1 MNSVKPNR
9 EEALKRRQE
18 RMDALVQTNRGTPM
32 GTLLRKFWHPIAV
45 SDQVKPGKA
54 IPIQIMNEE
63 LTLYRGQSGAPH
75 LVAGRCAHRLTL
87 LHTGWVEGEHI
98 RCMYHG
104 WQYDG
109 AGRCIHRPA
118 EHDPHKA
125 SVRIASYPVREY
137 GGLIFG
143 FLGEGEAPSFDMISR
158 TEVEADNALVF
169 ARSEEWSGNWLQHI
183 ENSLDAVH
191 VSFAHQMGKIGVFG
205 EAISADVPELQYN
218 ETPSGICQLAIWPGN
233 RVRVSDWTFPNCNR
247 VMISGLLPAIHG
259 FS

>member
-1 MNSVKPNR
+1 MSSVKPNR

-98 RCMYHG
+98 RP
-104 WQYDG
+104 W
-109 AGRCIHRPA
+109 
-118 EHDPHKA
+118 
-125 SVRIASYPVREY
+125 
-137 GGLIFG
+137 
-143 FLGEGEAPSFDMISR
+143 
-158 TEVEADNALVF
+158 
-169 ARSEEWSGNWLQHI
+169 
-183 ENSLDAVH
+183 
-191 VSFAHQMGKIGVFG
+191 
-205 EAISADVPELQYN
+205 
-218 ETPSGICQLAIWPGN
+218 LAI
-233 RVRVSDWTFPNCNR
+233 RRRRKVHTSAR
-247 VMISGLLPAIHG
+247 
-259 FS
+259 